1 MASLCVNYI
10 CVDCLLKNIDEV
22 CVVMHMVGLDCAPT
36 KLGKV
41 GKAATPS
48 ICKPNIYNR
57 QIDCSVRNGI
67 APTGMG
73 K

>member
-41 GKAATPS
+41 GKAT
-48 ICKPNIYNR
+48 
-57 QIDCSVRNGI
+57 DL
-67 APTGMG
+67 
-73 K
+73 